1 MPLTVSQPE
10 VRLIRRKSTVR
21 MGKGP
26 LSPDAVAI
34 RRVVRES
41 DPKGRDAIDILPEED
56 TGGERQYFLF
66 YQDEGGIRAT
76 DETNESLDTIY
87 YLGIIDILTPYNF
100 FKKVEHLW
108 KGMKADRV
116 SCLPPGPC
124 GHVADFFRGG

>member
-1 MPLTVSQPE
+1 MQLV
-10 VRLIRRKSTVR
+10 RRKSIVGR
-21 MGKGP
+21 SKGP
-26 LSPDAVAI
+26 HSPDVTTM
-34 RRVVRES
+34 RRVVRQS
-41 DPKGRDAIDILPEED
+41 DPQTLDSTDILPDED

-76 DETNESLDTIY
+76 DEANENLDTIY